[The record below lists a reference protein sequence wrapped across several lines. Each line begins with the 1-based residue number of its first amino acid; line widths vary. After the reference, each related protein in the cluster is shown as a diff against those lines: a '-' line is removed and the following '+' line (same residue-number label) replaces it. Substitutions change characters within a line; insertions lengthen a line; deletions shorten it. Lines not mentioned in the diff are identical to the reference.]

1 MSGIVKR
8 IISGTIAAII
18 SASYLGI
25 VPLENV
31 IAKGN
36 RLDDEALYASILND
50 YVTKVIPNGLMNL
63 DGSSAMWNYSD
74 MWMYATGNLS
84 DYGYAFYDL
93 DGNGVDELFIL
104 DNTYSTKINEIYTIE
119 NGVPK
124 QVAAGGTRWDYFV
137 ANPGDVLGE
146 LGSGGATYYG
156 YTFYHLINGELVVF
170 EDYDCE
176 DGTWYYA
183 SGDNCNTISQ
193 DSKQIISEDTLYS
206 DHPDIKDGINI
217 PGFDGEIY
225 LFSGYNVSDNQT
237 ATASENITN
246 QCGDNVFWELDQST
260 GLLKISGTGPMYDYS
275 NADPVFAFFSQTD
288 PPYSQNQGDI
298 KSVEIQ
304 EGITS
309 IGCRAFY
316 GRYGSVVF
324 KLPESLTSIGDSAFY
339 FFGQSDIITSITIPK
354 NVTHI
359 GEMAVGYH
367 WYNTSDA
374 NGDVMSVE
382 EKIPDFTICG
392 YQGSVADSYAK
403 KNGFKF
409 VALDASEEST
419 ESESPKE
426 QQLDID
432 FIKHHVGVAELDKSR
447 SIWNYSEDID
457 TLYQLAEFDYYY
469 GNTGISFVTDAYS
482 SFGNPIEMVE
492 AGRKSKDMYSSASEI
507 MYYQALLKLMYRMD
521 DSYYFDL
528 IKGYYLQTLEKFSKQ
543 LKNADT
549 ESSMQSLIKTIA
561 EISGDITKANS
572 LEKIAN
578 AMNKFDDTFKIVDL
592 PIKDYKNNN
601 LEIGAGD
608 VLSLVASITEILSNE
623 TKTISDTLS
632 CVVYFEMFC
641 DIQDNYK
648 VILNQMYQT
657 ASNNNEAYKIA
668 LQNLQEC
675 VSTPDIETFINDY
688 FSNKIIEV
696 GGDLTANMLM
706 TIAMSVGM
714 KLAERIPGGQVLQ
727 VLDAT
732 GNVVD
737 FYFDRMNSTEAKIA
751 TIGEMV
757 CHYEI
762 IDSLRKVGN
771 QYKTDLIKTQNFE
784 NATKYHEVIDLYYNA
799 LRNYCVYGNEF
810 LSLFVSSYYSANVD
824 KSNNFTDNMA
834 AITKDNLVFKYIA
847 TTVEN
852 DQANDY
858 LNRVFGISNGDY
870 ISWYREVV
878 TLQASIKEL
887 SKHSQR
893 FVCCK
898 KWTDDEIDGFLDDVM
913 ASAVEKAK
921 DYVEAKASGWKT
933 FFIGCPVS
941 TKVFDENGN
950 VVATIKDGNVAVRD
964 LDLFMDVFC
973 YTVEDEDGAEDN
985 SYGTMMMLPN
995 GYTFTASAQEDCD
1008 VIFQLA
1014 DSKDLSE
1021 ITLSSNA
1028 WQSSIKKMKKGDIL
1042 HTDGTIVPM
1051 EKANH
1056 ASWKLILM
1064 IGAITIIVGVG
1075 IVSVIIIK
1083 KKS

>member
-1 MSGIVKR
+1 
-8 IISGTIAAII
+8 
-18 SASYLGI
+18 
-25 VPLENV
+25 
-31 IAKGN
+31 
-36 RLDDEALYASILND
+36 
-50 YVTKVIPNGLMNL
+50 
-63 DGSSAMWNYSD
+63 
-74 MWMYATGNLS
+74 
-84 DYGYAFYDL
+84 
-93 DGNGVDELFIL
+93 
-104 DNTYSTKINEIYTIE
+104 
-119 NGVPK
+119 
-124 QVAAGGTRWDYFV
+124 
-137 ANPGDVLGE
+137 
-146 LGSGGATYYG
+146 
-156 YTFYHLINGELVVF
+156 
-170 EDYDCE
+170 
-176 DGTWYYA
+176 
-183 SGDNCNTISQ
+183 
-193 DSKQIISEDTLYS
+193 
-206 DHPDIKDGINI
+206 
-217 PGFDGEIY
+217 
-225 LFSGYNVSDNQT
+225 
-237 ATASENITN
+237 
-246 QCGDNVFWELDQST
+246 
-260 GLLKISGTGPMYDYS
+260 
-275 NADPVFAFFSQTD
+275 
-288 PPYSQNQGDI
+288 
-298 KSVEIQ
+298 
-304 EGITS
+304 
-309 IGCRAFY
+309 
-316 GRYGSVVF
+316 
-324 KLPESLTSIGDSAFY
+324 
-339 FFGQSDIITSITIPK
+339 
-354 NVTHI
+354 
-359 GEMAVGYH
+359 
-367 WYNTSDA
+367 
-374 NGDVMSVE
+374 
-382 EKIPDFTICG
+382 
-392 YQGSVADSYAK
+392 
-403 KNGFKF
+403 
-409 VALDASEEST
+409 
-419 ESESPKE
+419 
-426 QQLDID
+426 
-432 FIKHHVGVAELDKSR
+432 
-447 SIWNYSEDID
+447 
-457 TLYQLAEFDYYY
+457 
-469 GNTGISFVTDAYS
+469 
-482 SFGNPIEMVE
+482 
-492 AGRKSKDMYSSASEI
+492 
-507 MYYQALLKLMYRMD
+507 
-521 DSYYFDL
+521 
-528 IKGYYLQTLEKFSKQ
+528 
-543 LKNADT
+543 
-549 ESSMQSLIKTIA
+549 
-561 EISGDITKANS
+561 
-572 LEKIAN
+572 
-578 AMNKFDDTFKIVDL
+578 
-592 PIKDYKNNN
+592 
-601 LEIGAGD
+601 
-608 VLSLVASITEILSNE
+608 
-623 TKTISDTLS
+623 
-632 CVVYFEMFC
+632 
-641 DIQDNYK
+641 
-648 VILNQMYQT
+648 MYQT

-688 FSNKIIEV
+688 FSKKIIEV

-714 KLAERIPGGQVLQ
+714 KLAEKIPGGQVLQ
-727 VLDAT
+727 VLDAA

-737 FYFDRMNSTEAKIA
+737 FYFDKMNSTEAKIA
-751 TIGEMV
+751 AIGEMV

-810 LSLFVSSYYSANVD
+810 LSLFVSLYYSANVD

-893 FVCCK
+893 FVCCE
-898 KWTDDEIDGFLDDVM
+898 KWTDDEIDRFLDDVM

-950 VVATIKDGNVAVRD
+950 IVATIKDGNVAVHD

-995 GYTFTASAQEDCD
+995 GYTFAASAQEDCD

-1028 WQSSIKKMKKGDIL
+1028 WQSSIKKMKKEDIL

-1051 EKANH
+1051 EKDNH